1 MEEINAKLVIALFI
15 FIVVGIILF
24 SPIVSY
30 INQVTSPGSYT
41 TYVTTSGTLTGT
53 TSSFVPNPYYAGSQG
68 ATLVS
73 LVPIF
78 YILVMIAVP
87 GIIVYKMVKE
97 R

>member
-1 MEEINAKLVIALFI
+1 MEYEIDTKLVIGLFI

-24 SPIVSY
+24 SPIISY
-30 INQVTSPGSYT
+30 VNQVTSPGSYT
-41 TYVTTSGTLTGT
+41 TNSAG
-53 TSSFVPNPYYAGSQG
+53 SSTFMSNPYYAGSQG

>member
-1 MEEINAKLVIALFI
+1 MEYEIDTKLVIALFI

-24 SPIVSY
+24 SPIISY
-30 INQVTSPGSYT
+30 VNQVTSPGSYT
-41 TYVTTSGTLTGT
+41 TVGT
-53 TSSFVPNPYYAGSQG
+53 TSSFVSNPYYAGPTG

-87 GIIVYKMVKE
+87 GIIVYKMVKG
-97 R
+97 